1 MPRYVFLNKE
11 TNQEEVHW
19 LKISELPSF
28 VEQNPQLE
36 QKLGAVPTGDI
47 VRLGL
52 KKPDG
57 GFRDAL
63 KHVKRSHIRSTV
75 NTW

>member
-1 MPRYVFLNKE
+1 MPRYVFINKE

-36 QKLGAVPTGDI
+36 QKLAAIPTGDP
-47 VRLGL
+47 VRLGQ
-52 KKPDG
+52 KKPDD

-63 KHVKRSHIRSTV
+63 KHVKRSHWKSNV